1 MKKKLYII
9 ILMLAALVTPTC
21 SYLDIDPEL
30 GITENEVFS
39 TYKNFK
45 LYFDYVFKNE
55 ADINVY
61 NIHEGF
67 PLYVDFNSL
76 RFSLYSTTDAAD
88 AGRLLRA
95 QQELKICN
103 LGQQTCNYFSFSN
116 AGTGGSAYRPIAR
129 AMFKIIR
136 IANRTIE
143 NIDRL
148 TNARPAEKADLLGQ
162 AYFTRGFAHF
172 VLCRFYGGMPYI
184 DESQKDNWD
193 LERLSANETY
203 RLAADDLYRSYE
215 LFKEAGKM
223 RRDAVP
229 GAAGHLSAADI
240 DRPGGCAALAIRAR
254 ALMYAASPLNNLNGA
269 KDWEDAAE
277 ACALAL
283 NTALEWQYAL
293 LPKSNYTDNFFG
305 KETTNEL
312 LWNYF
317 HKAKGNQNTRSALL
331 CYPQSWYSNA
341 SGTCPT
347 QNFVDKYETIY
358 GDPLNTPED
367 RAAAVAA
374 GHYNEQNPYAG
385 LDPRFE
391 TTILHDRS
399 TTPYVDGYVNI
410 YYDPKTGTYPAT
422 DISSVTGQFGI
433 AWGTMDGSKGYSNT
447 GYYQRK
453 FWRGSRGDKDNSY
466 PLVDPLVRLAEVYLN
481 YAECVN
487 EAYGPSGTAGNC
499 SLTALDAVNTVRTR
513 VGMPPVQDRFA
524 GDQAL
529 LRDRIRNE
537 RDVELAFEGAH
548 YYYDIRRWKTA
559 PIVMSRPLMG
569 MYIESCPV
577 DAEHPVGRRYER
589 RRIPDNRQCVWKDVM
604 YWWPFPDEQA
614 DKLTV
619 FKNNE
624 RWQ

>member
-1 MKKKLYII
+1 MKKK
-9 ILMLAALVTPTC
+9 MTLVTVIFSALALGGC
-21 SYLDIDPEL
+21 SWLDVDPEL
-30 GITENEVFS
+30 GLTENDVFS
-39 TYKNFK
+39 TYKNYK

-55 ADINVY
+55 GEVNVY
-61 NIHEGF
+61 NIREGF
-67 PLYVDFNSL
+67 PLYVDFNSR
-76 RFSLYSTTDAAD
+76 RFSLVSTTDAAD

-95 QQELKICN
+95 QQEVKICN
-103 LGQQTCNYFSFSN
+103 LSQETCNDFSFAN
-116 AGTGGSAYRPIAR
+116 ASTGGSAFRPIAR

-136 IANRTIE
+136 ISNRTIE
-143 NIDRL
+143 NIGKL
-148 TNARPAEKADLLGQ
+148 TNAKPSERADLLGQ
-162 AYFTRGFAHF
+162 AYFTRGYAHF

-203 RLAADDLYRSYE
+203 RLAAADLYTAYQYFS
-215 LFKEAGKM
+215 EAGKM

-229 GAAGHLSAADI
+229 GAAGHLTAADI
-240 DRPGGCAALAIRAR
+240 DRPGGCAALALRAR
-254 ALMYAASPLNNLNGA
+254 ALMYGASPLNNLGGT

-283 NTALEWQYAL
+283 TMAQQWQYEL
-293 LPKSNYTDNFFG
+293 LPLSNYTDNFYG

-331 CYPQSWYSNA
+331 CYPQSWYGNA

-347 QNFVDKYETIY
+347 QNFVDKYETLY
-358 GDPLNTPED
+358 GDPLNTAED
-367 RAAAVAA
+367 RAAAIAA
-374 GHYNEQNPYAG
+374 GHYNEQNPYEG
-385 LDPRFE
+385 LDPRFDL
-391 TTILHDRS
+391 TILHDRS
-399 TTPYVDGYVNI
+399 TTPYVSGLVNI
-410 YYDPKTGTYPAT
+410 YYDPVSKTYPAT
-422 DISSVTGQFGI
+422 SISTVTGQFGI
-433 AWGTMDGSKGYSNT
+433 AWGSMDGSKGYSNT

-466 PLVDPLVRLAEVYLN
+466 ALVDPLVRMAELYLN

-487 EAYGPSGTAGNC
+487 EAYGPQGKAGGC
-499 SLTALDAVNTVRTR
+499 PLTALDALNTIRHR
-513 VGMPPVQDRFA
+513 VGMPDVQDRFA
-524 GDQAL
+524 ADKEL
-529 LRDRIRNE
+529 LRPRIQNE
-537 RDVELAFEGAH
+537 RNVELAYEGNH
-548 YYYDIRRWKTA
+548 YYFDIRRWMTA
-559 PIVMSRPLMG
+559 PEAMGQPLMG

-577 DAEHPVGRRYER
+577 DADHPVGRKYER
-589 RRIPDNRQCVWKDVM
+589 RKIPDNRQCVWKDVM

>member
-1 MKKKLYII
+1 MKKRLH
-9 ILMLAALVTPTC
+9 ILVLAVALLAPSC

-30 GITENEVFS
+30 GITEKDVFS
-39 TYKNFK
+39 TYKNYK
-45 LYFDYVFKNE
+45 MYFDYVFKNE
-55 ADINVY
+55 AAINVY

-95 QQELKICN
+95 QQEVKICN
-103 LGQQTCNYFSFSN
+103 LGQQTCNYFSFAN

-136 IANRTIE
+136 I
-143 NIDRL
+143 
-148 TNARPAEKADLLGQ
+148 
-162 AYFTRGFAHF
+162 

-184 DESQKDNWD
+184 DRSQMDNWD
-193 LERLSANETY
+193 LPRLTANETY
-203 RLAADDLYRSYE
+203 RHAAEDLYTSYE
-215 LFKEAGKM
+215 YFKEAGKM

-254 ALMYAASPLNNLNGA
+254 ALMYAASPLNNLNGEQ
-269 KDWEDAAE
+269 DWKDAAD

-283 NTALEWQYAL
+283 TTALEWKYEL
-293 LPKSNYTDNFFG
+293 LSASDYTDNFYG

-358 GDPLNTPED
+358 GDPLNTAED

-391 TTILHDRS
+391 KTILHDRS

-410 YYDPKTGTYPAT
+410 YYDPATGTYPAT

-433 AWGTMDGSKGYSNT
+433 AWGSMDGSKGYSNT

-487 EAYGPSGTAGNC
+487 EAYGPSGTAGTC
-499 SLTALDAVNTVRTR
+499 SLTALDAVNIVRHR
-513 VGMPPVQDRFA
+513 VGMPDVQDRFA

-537 RDVELAFEGAH
+537 RDVELAFEGGH
-548 YYYDIRRWKTA
+548 YYFDIRRWMTA
-559 PIVMSRPLMG
+559 PVVMSRPLMG

-577 DAEHPVGRRYER
+577 DAAHPVGRRYER
-589 RRIPDNRQCVWKDVM
+589 RRIPDNRQCVWKDCM

>member
-1 MKKKLYII
+1 MKKKFT
-9 ILMLAALVTPTC
+9 LVTVILSALTLGGC
-21 SYLDIDPEL
+21 SWLDVDPEL
-30 GITENEVFS
+30 GLTENDVFS

-55 ADINVY
+55 GEINVY
-61 NIHEGF
+61 NIREGF

-76 RFSLYSTTDAAD
+76 RFSLVSTTDAAD

-95 QQELKICN
+95 QQEVKICN
-103 LGQQTCNYFSFSN
+103 LGQQTCNYFSFAN
-116 AGTGGSAYRPIAR
+116 ASTGGSAYRPIAR

-136 IANRTIE
+136 ISNRTIE
-143 NIDRL
+143 NIDKL
-148 TNARPAEKADLLGQ
+148 TNARPAERADLLGQ
-162 AYFTRGFAHF
+162 AYFTRGYAHF

-184 DESQKDNWD
+184 NESQKDNWD

-203 RLAADDLYRSYE
+203 RLAAEDLYKAYE
-215 LFKEAGKM
+215 YFRDAGKM

-229 GAAGHLSAADI
+229 GAAGHLTAADI
-240 DRPGGCAALAIRAR
+240 DRPGGCAALALRAR
-254 ALMYAASPLNNLNGA
+254 ALMYAASPLNNLGGA

-283 NTALEWQYAL
+283 TEARQWQYEL
-293 LPKSNYTDNFFG
+293 LPLSNYTDNFYG

-331 CYPQSWYSNA
+331 CYPQSWYNNA

-358 GDPLNTPED
+358 GDPLNTEED

-374 GHYNEQNPYAG
+374 GHYQEQNPYEG

-391 TTILHDRS
+391 LTILHDRS
-399 TTPYVDGYVNI
+399 TTPYVSGRVNI
-410 YYDPKTGTYPAT
+410 YYDPVSKTYPAT
-422 DISSVTGQFGI
+422 SISSVTGQFGI
-433 AWGTMDGSKGYSNT
+433 AWGSMDGSKGYSNT

-466 PLVDPLVRLAEVYLN
+466 ALVDPLVRLAELYLN

-487 EAYGPSGTAGNC
+487 EAYGPQGKAGGFPM
-499 SLTALDAVNTVRTR
+499 SAVEAVNTVRHR
-513 VGMPPVQDRFA
+513 VGMPDVQARFLSDKDA
-524 GDQAL
+524 F
-529 LRDRIRNE
+529 RPRIQNE
-537 RDVELAFEGAH
+537 RCVELAYEGNH
-548 YYYDIRRWKTA
+548 YYFDIRRWMTA
-559 PIVMSRPLMG
+559 PEVMSKPLMG
-569 MYIESCPV
+569 MYVESCPV
-577 DAEHPVGRRYER
+577 DADHPVGRKYER
-589 RRIPDNRQCVWKDVM
+589 RRIPDNRQCVWKDCM